1 VSVVK
6 QLGVADLAQGL
17 AEARKLWQDWVEDD
31 SRLAS
36 VPAVDGLPEWSRLV
50 GIDAA
55 DEVLHA
61 LVRIGSPAGGDCQPA
76 AWVVAWALLP
86 GANAVARRAPTG
98 AETDALVASQLWLEI
113 RQFPWWR
120 HRKVAGNVL
129 ANMRSVMAREGVLK
143 PPSWAERRT
152 VPTDRLP
159 EQQLRKQV
167 SPDEELI
174 DVLSW
179 GEHVGLIG
187 CGDRLLLSSLVEQTH
202 RLGVRTVCRS
212 GQGLMSASALAE
224 TAAEFGLSP
233 GTVRRRARRSID
245 ALASACRSGRFEPSI

>member
-1 VSVVK
+1 LSVVE

-17 AEARKLWQDWVEDD
+17 EEARQLWQDWVEQDP
-31 SRLAS
+31 RLAS
-36 VPAVDGLPEWSRLV
+36 APAVDGLRDWLMLV

-61 LVRIGSPAGGDCQPA
+61 LVQIGSPSGRDCRPA

-86 GANAVARRAPTG
+86 GAIAVARRAPAG
-98 AETDALVASQLWLEI
+98 SDALVASQLWLEI
-113 RQFPWWR
+113 RPWWR
-120 HRKVAGNVL
+120 HQKVAGNVL
-129 ANMRSVMAREGVLK
+129 ANMRSVLAREGMLK
-143 PPSWAERRT
+143 RPSWAERRT

-159 EQQLRKQV
+159 EQQLQQV
-167 SPDEELI
+167 SPNEELI

-179 GEHVGLIG
+179 GEQVGLIG
-187 CGDRLLLSSLVEQTH
+187 SGDRLLLSSLVEQTD

-224 TAAEFGLSP
+224 DGGGIRTVARDSAQTGAAEHRCVGVSLP
-233 GTVRRRARRSID
+233 VGPIRAVI
-245 ALASACRSGRFEPSI
+245 